1 MFRINGVLATV
12 GQNLITQRVLA
23 DEPGGHQRERRT
35 GTGEINKDVV
45 GRAAGA
51 LRLAADIS
59 ELLRLRIHVYDFD
72 LVNDPVSTGEQSAVA
87 ISVRA
92 FHGGHFS
99 IVWVR
104 AYAA

>member
-1 MFRINGVLATV
+1 LAT
-12 GQNLITQRVLA
+12 
-23 DEPGGHQRERRT
+23 
-35 GTGEINKDVV
+35 
-45 GRAAGA
+45 
-51 LRLAADIS
+51 DIS